1 MSVIAIVHPTNLLG
15 KEVKETLERQ
25 SAQWREIRLLST
37 DEDEVGTLTEA
48 AGAAALVARY
58 DSDSLRGTTTVYF
71 CGPIDVNRPLF
82 QDVPKDA
89 TAVVLS
95 PDARPEDGLPVVA
108 GVNSEAAR
116 PGQTLLSPHPA
127 VVLLAHL
134 LHPLRGLAPE
144 SAVASVVLPASM
156 ADNPGLEELFKQTQQ
171 IVALTPRR
179 ETKVFGTQ
187 LAFNLLPSATDAQAV
202 ADSLAKVLN
211 GEPTAPSPSSPA
223 PLPPVALQL
232 MQGGI
237 FHSLTA
243 SLYVRFGEAAT
254 VPTVPILRKALG
266 FHPYLEIP
274 ARQKHL
280 GPIEVAAGEKVLLG
294 PIRKDS
300 TGGFWIWAVMDNL
313 TRGGALNA
321 IEIVEGVQ

>member
-1 MSVIAIVHPTNLLG
+1 LSVIAIIHPTNLLG
-15 KEVKETLERQ
+15 QEVKETLERQ
-25 SAQWREIRLLST
+25 STQWREIRLLST

-58 DSDSLRGTTTVYF
+58 EPDSLRGATTIYF
-71 CGPIDVNRPLF
+71 CGPIDVNRNLF

-89 TAVVLS
+89 TVVVLS
-95 PDARPEDGLPVVA
+95 PDAKPEDGLPVVA

-116 PGQTLLSPHPA
+116 PGRILLSPHPA

-134 LHPLRGLAPE
+134 LHPLRGLSLE

-202 ADSLAKVLN
+202 ADSLAQVL
-211 GEPTAPSPSSPA
+211 EEDPETTAPA
-223 PLPPVALQL
+223 PIPPVALHL
-232 MQGGI
+232 TQGGI
-237 FHSLTA
+237 FHSLA
-243 SLYVRFGEAAT
+243 VSLYVRFREAAT
-254 VPTVPILRKALG
+254 VQTLRKALAAS
-266 FHPYLEIP
+266 PYLEAP
-274 ARQKHL
+274 ARPKHL

-294 PIRKDS
+294 TIRKDA

-321 IEIVEGVQ
+321 VEIVEGVQ

>member
-15 KEVKETLERQ
+15 KEVKETLEQQ
-25 SAQWREIRLLST
+25 STQWREIRLLST

-58 DSDSLRGTTTVYF
+58 DEDSLKGATTIYF

-82 QDVPKDA
+82 EDVPKDA

-95 PDARPEDGLPVVA
+95 PDASPEDGVPVVA

-116 PGQTLLSPHPA
+116 PGQILLSPHPA

-134 LHPLRGLAPE
+134 LHPLRSFAPE
-144 SAVASVVLPASM
+144 SAVASIVLPASM
-156 ADNPGLEELFKQTQQ
+156 ADKPGLEELFKQTQQ

-202 ADSLAKVLN
+202 ADSLAKVLE
-211 GEPTAPSPSSPA
+211 GGSEPA
-223 PLPPVALQL
+223 PVPPVALHL
-232 MQGGI
+232 TQGGV
-237 FHSLTA
+237 FHSLTV
-243 SLYVRFGEAAT
+243 SLYVRFREAAT
-254 VPTVPILRKALG
+254 VQTLRKALAA
-266 FHPYLEIP
+266 HPYLEAV
-274 ARQKHL
+274 ARPKHL

-294 PIRKDS
+294 PIRKDA

>member
-25 SAQWREIRLLST
+25 STQWQDIRLLST

-58 DSDSLRGTTTVYF
+58 EPDSLRGATTIYF

-82 QDVPKDA
+82 EDVPKDA
-89 TAVVLS
+89 TVVVLS
-95 PDARPEDGLPVVA
+95 PDAKPEDGLPVVA

-116 PGQTLLSPHPA
+116 PGQILLSPHPA

-134 LHPLRGLAPE
+134 LHPLRSLSLQ
-144 SAVASVVLPASM
+144 SAVATVVLPASM

-179 ETKVFGTQ
+179 ETKIFGTQ
-187 LAFNLLPSATDAQAV
+187 LAFNLLPSTDDAQAV
-202 ADSLAKVLN
+202 ADSLAQVLE
-211 GEPTAPSPSSPA
+211 GDPAVGPTS
-223 PLPPVALQL
+223 LHLV
-232 MQGGI
+232 QGGN
-237 FHSLTA
+237 FHSLTV
-243 SLYVRFGEAAT
+243 SLFVRFGEAVT
-254 VPTVPILRKALG
+254 VPTLRKALAAS
-266 FHPYLEIP
+266 PYLEVAAKP
-274 ARQKHL
+274 KHL
-280 GPIEVAAGEKVLLG
+280 GPIEAAAHEKVLLG
-294 PIRKDS
+294 PLRKDAA
-300 TGGFWIWAVMDNL
+300 GGFWIWAVMDNL

-321 IEIVEGVQ
+321 VEIVEGVQ